1 MKGGRD
7 MIQIAIC
14 DDEVQDLE
22 HIAALI
28 RKHLSS
34 TAASIQTFSSS
45 ESFLH
50 TVGISSFDILFL
62 DIEMSAPNG
71 YEVAQKLHMLQS
83 SPLIVFVT
91 KSSKYTLK
99 GYGLVFRY
107 LLKPFQEKDL
117 TKVLDEA
124 ILEIKS
130 NRLSFRYDGSLF
142 SIPISS
148 IIYAESCGH
157 ISTIHTETA
166 EYIVR
171 QTLTDL
177 LQQLPPSLFS
187 FPHKSYLIN
196 MQHVLY
202 ASSKEIQMSNHDL
215 IPISRRKRETFN
227 FSLNNFLGR

>member
-1 MKGGRD
+1 MIRVMLVDDERPALEELEYWLTKYQD
-7 MIQIAIC
+7 IQIVSMFHDAYEAFEQI
-14 DDEVQDLE
+14 
-22 HIAALI
+22 LI
-28 RKHLSS
+28 LKPD
-34 TAASIQTFSSS
+34 
-45 ESFLH
+45 
-50 TVGISSFDILFL
+50 VVFL

-157 ISTIHTETA
+157 ISTIHTETT